1 MRRKKEKRYWWL
13 IDMIQQN
20 DYKIGAEIGCM
31 VGNTTY
37 RLLKHCPDLRLYA
50 VDLWKNRQDIFTVDS
65 REVYDQW
72 DFSQIKKVFDRQTA
86 PYVDRLHVMRGISW
100 DMAMY
105 VQEEELDFVFIDADH
120 GYESVLKDIKAW
132 TPKLKPGGLLSG
144 HDSDLPTVRQAL
156 DELLD
161 SSWLHFA
168 EDKVWYCYK
177 EDVEI

>member
-1 MRRKKEKRYWWL
+1 
-13 IDMIQQN
+13 MIQQN
-20 DYKIGAEIGCM
+20 EYKIGAEIG
-31 VGNTTY
+31 VARGNTTW
-37 RLLKHCPDLRLYA
+37 RLLRYCPSLYLYA
-50 VDLWKNRQDIFTVDS
+50 VDLWGYVPEVFTEYSQGIYAD
-65 REVYDQW
+65 W
-72 DFSQIKKVFDRQTA
+72 DFSLEKRKFDQQTA

-132 TPKLKPGGLLSG
+132 TPKLKPGGVLSG

-161 SSWLHFA
+161 SSWLRFA
-168 EDKVWYCYK
+168 GDKVWYCYK